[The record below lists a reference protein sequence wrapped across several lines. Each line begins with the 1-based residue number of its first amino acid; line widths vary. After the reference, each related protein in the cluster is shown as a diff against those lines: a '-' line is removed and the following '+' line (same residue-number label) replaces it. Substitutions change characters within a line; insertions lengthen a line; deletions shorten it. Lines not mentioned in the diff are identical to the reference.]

1 MIPIEWR
8 RRIKLSRIMRGDD
21 FTDGMSAVHTL
32 RGGGNVALCSL
43 KNKVNG
49 ERLGVQGKKR

>member
-1 MIPIEWR
+1 
-8 RRIKLSRIMRGDD
+8 MRGDD